1 MVSHRMFG
9 LALLGSALTL
19 HPAVAAEGPHWG
31 YEGAEDPTHWGEL
44 ADEFKE
50 CAAGQEQSPIDIVP
64 ARAIPAEF
72 NPVELHWQAFTPTVV
87 DNGHTIQVNTG
98 GKGGYAELNGTR
110 YELAQFHFHHE
121 SEHTIDGEHAP
132 LEVHFVHQSEAGDL
146 LVLGVMLEQ
155 GDESAALK
163 TVEAAWPKA
172 GSEVALADT
181 VDPSNMIPAEA
192 DSFRY
197 QGSLTT
203 PPCSQVVTWNVYTT
217 PTEVSDE
224 QVAVFAEHYAN
235 NARPVQ
241 PLNRRFLLV
250 SED

>member
-1 MVSHRMFG
+1 MSYKLVVP
-9 LALLGSALTL
+9 ALLGATMLVQPTL
-19 HPAVAAEGPHWG
+19 AAGPHWG

-44 ADEFKE
+44 SEEFKE

-64 ARAIPAEF
+64 AKAIDAEF
-72 NPVELHWQAFTPTVV
+72 NPVQVHWEAFNPTIV

-98 GKGGYAELNGTR
+98 GKGGYAEINGVR
-110 YELAQFHFHHE
+110 YDLVQFHFHHE
-121 SEHTIDGEHAP
+121 SEHTIEGEHAP

-146 LVLGVMLEQ
+146 LVLGVLMNE
-155 GDESAALK
+155 GDASEAMTEIESAWPAVG
-163 TVEAAWPKA
+163 TEAALND
-172 GSEVALADT
+172 VI
-181 VDPSNMIPAEA
+181 DPSSLLPE
-192 DSFRY
+192 DHESFRY

-203 PPCSQVVTWNVYTT
+203 PPCSQIVTWNVYAE
-217 PTEVSDE
+217 PTEVSHE
-224 QVAVFAEHYAN
+224 QVELFAEHYSN